1 MVMPFFWVYIKL
13 HLRSCQQPFLQLP
26 QTPTTPP
33 TFLKWLMHGNS
44 SYIMLLLYSNYQYGQ
59 GTTTFLSKNIS
70 YIHHFLQKQ
79 SFQEYCGSGPRI
91 MSK

>member
-1 MVMPFFWVYIKL
+1 MPFFWVYIKL

-79 SFQEYCGSGPRI
+79 SFQEY
-91 MSK
+91 